1 MGDGGRAAFFF
12 LPPHTLA
19 QGSDSVAHEGGNQRI
34 PFPEQNIFFL
44 RNWGGEGQGEVEE
57 HGKRK

>member
-1 MGDGGRAAFFF
+1 
-12 LPPHTLA
+12 
-19 QGSDSVAHEGGNQRI
+19 VAHEGGNQRI